1 MCPASQNDFLKD
13 ILQTKGG
20 DFMNRLLKT
29 ISDLRKNKDLHIDTS
44 NSDRY
49 RIVVN
54 EADGTKTAYY
64 FSAPIY
70 NINSK
75 KLVDLK
81 FTDSATPRLIGS
93 NAQITFSNS
102 IKMNNSNGNCFIALN
117 NHIDRVSDHELHE
130 GENIILPTTNG
141 FVYKVP
147 VENDLKRSIILK
159 TDRGVFTTRAN
170 NKYFALMIDKF
181 TPFVYISAIGIE
193 DSNGYI
199 NSPFTVTNRK
209 ISEYEYEIS
218 ASTNTGVGKYLVFE
232 INMYEKK
239 LIQDTTVESYN
250 PKVNNAFGSSA
261 YIGHSSEFGEQWLYS
276 RIDYMRLSDISGCRA
291 KNATAY
297 IPKLSNNDLD
307 VVAYKVSERFCS
319 FGSNWNNKKSESNYV
334 NRSGSTDRYV
344 VIDIT
349 SALIHEKSK
358 QVIATNGLILKPAKK
373 NDFVSITTGDSC
385 FLPQI
390 LAINYY

>member
-1 MCPASQNDFLKD
+1 
-13 ILQTKGG
+13 
-20 DFMNRLLKT
+20 MNRLLKT
-29 ISDLRKNKDLHIDTS
+29 VSDLRKKKDLHIDTS

-49 RIVVN
+49 RIVIN

-64 FSAPIY
+64 FSVPIY

-81 FTDSATPRLIGS
+81 FTDSATPRLIGT

-102 IKMNNSNGNCFIALN
+102 IKLNNTNGNCFITLN
-117 NHIDRVSDHELHE
+117 NHIERISDCELHE

-141 FVYKVP
+141 FIYKIP
-147 VENDLKRSIILK
+147 FKNALSHSIKLK
-159 TDRGVFTTRAN
+159 TDRAFSTTRSN

-181 TPFVYISAIGIE
+181 TPFVYVSASGIE
-193 DSNGYI
+193 HSNGCI

-209 ISEYEYEIS
+209 ISEYEYEILVS
-218 ASTNTGVGKYLVFE
+218 GNIGKGKYFVFE

-239 LIQDTTVESYN
+239 LIQDTTVESFN
-250 PKVNNAFGSSA
+250 PKVNNAFGSTA
-261 YIGHSSEFGEQWLYS
+261 YIGSTSEFGEQWLYS
-276 RIDYMRLSDISGCRA
+276 RIDYMRMNAISGCRV

-297 IPKLSNNDLD
+297 IPKLSSNDLD
-307 VVAYKVSERFCS
+307 ISAYNVSERFCS
-319 FGSNWNNKKSESNYV
+319 FGLNWNNKKSESNYV

-373 NDFVSITTGDSC
+373 NDFVAITTGDSC

-390 LAINYY
+390 IAINYY

>member
-1 MCPASQNDFLKD
+1 
-13 ILQTKGG
+13 
-20 DFMNRLLKT
+20 MNCLLKT
-29 ISDLRKNKDLHIDTS
+29 IADLRKKKDLHIDTS

-49 RIVVN
+49 RIVIN
-54 EADGTKTAYY
+54 ETDGTKTAYY

-81 FTDSATPRLIGS
+81 FTDSATPRLIGT
-93 NAQITFSNS
+93 NAQITFSDS
-102 IKMNNSNGNCFIALN
+102 IKLNNTNGNCFITLN
-117 NHIDRVSDHELHE
+117 NHVERISDHELHE
-130 GENIILPTTNG
+130 GENAIFPTTNG
-141 FVYKVP
+141 FVYKMP
-147 VENDLKRSIILK
+147 VSSTSNYSIMLK
-159 TDRGVFTTRAN
+159 TDRAFLTTRAN

-181 TPFVYISAIGIE
+181 TPFAYISAIGIE
-193 DSNGYI
+193 DSCGYI
-199 NSPFTVTNRK
+199 ISPFAIVYRK
-209 ISEYEYEIS
+209 ISDYEYEIS
-218 ASTNTGVGKYLVFE
+218 ASNNISTGKYLVFE
-232 INMYEKK
+232 INMYERK
-239 LIQDTTVESYN
+239 LIQDTTVESLN
-250 PKVNNAFGSSA
+250 PKDNNAFGSTA
-261 YIGHSSEFGEQWLYS
+261 YIGTTSEFGEQWLYS
-276 RIDYMRLSDISGCRA
+276 RIDYMRMNNIAGCRV

-297 IPKLSNNDLD
+297 IPKLSNNNLD
-307 VVAYKVSERFCS
+307 IVAYKVSERFCS

-373 NDFVSITTGDSC
+373 NDFVAITTGDSC

-390 LAINYY
+390 IAINYY

>member
-1 MCPASQNDFLKD
+1 
-13 ILQTKGG
+13 
-20 DFMNRLLKT
+20 MNHLLKT
-29 ISDLRKNKDLHIDTS
+29 IVELRKQRDLHIDTS

-49 RIVVN
+49 RIVIN
-54 EADGTKTAYY
+54 ETDGTKTAYY
-64 FSAPIY
+64 FSTPIY

-81 FTDSATPRLIGS
+81 FTDTTTPRIIGS

-102 IKMNNSNGNCFIALN
+102 IKLNNTNGNCFISLN
-117 NHIDRVSDHELHE
+117 NSIERISDNELHE

-141 FVYKVP
+141 FVYKLP
-147 VENDLKRSIILK
+147 ITNASHHSIKLK
-159 TDRGVFTTRAN
+159 TDRAFSTTRAN

-193 DSNGYI
+193 DSRGYI
-199 NSPFTVTNRK
+199 NSSFTISNRK

-261 YIGHSSEFGEQWLYS
+261 YLGYTSEFGEQWLYS
-276 RIDYMRLSDISGCRA
+276 RIDYMRMSDIAGCRV
-291 KNATAY
+291 KNASAY
-297 IPKLSNNDLD
+297 IPKLNNSMLNID
-307 VVAYKVSERFCS
+307 AYKVAERFCS
-319 FGSNWNNKKSESNYV
+319 FGSNWNNKKSESNFV
-334 NRSGSTDRYV
+334 NRSCCTDRYV
-344 VIDIT
+344 VLDIT
-349 SALIHEKSK
+349 YALIHEKSK
-358 QVIATNGLILKPAKK
+358 QVIATNGLILKPTNK
-373 NDFVSITTGDSC
+373 NDFVAITTCDSC

-390 LAINYY
+390 IAINYY